1 MILLIFWTYFNLL
14 NEIINSWLAF
24 NEVGGYEEMLNKYRY
39 ETTADPEYAA
49 YTFDEETGENKSCR

>member
-1 MILLIFWTYFNLL
+1 MK
-14 NEIINSWLAF
+14 IINFWIAF